1 VCHWGTPSGC
11 SWSAQPSGQYSG
23 RWATGSAALAHTR
36 SGVPHCRRYVPH
48 CLVKSTPYPASNG
61 SAVHPPACPC
71 ASFTSS
77 VMLCP
82 RLRPQAPHPAV
93 TNVFVCVCAVV
104 VHAWLRVTHRS
115 RCPAAP
121 PPPQTVLDA
130 VTGQFPSGSVAADRR
145 QDTTCPG
152 PCRTHRGVSVA
163 VSPASDDPCARLATA
178 GAQQRRL
185 ERPQWRWWGRVSRGA
200 CVPWG
205 SHRVP
210 GWTRLAPV
218 RGGHLGLESTLA
230 RARRAQWVV
239 TNCNCPGG
247 APTSALYF
255 TTCPA
260 GPSPAGSW
268 KILGADDVGC
278 VIGLAQVCAAW

>member
-1 VCHWGTPSGC
+1 MAVQCSASPRMPVCFIHFQCHAVSALAPSGPPSC
-11 SWSAQPSGQYSG
+11 SHQC
-23 RWATGSAALAHTR
+23 T
-36 SGVPHCRRYVPH
+36 
-48 CLVKSTPYPASNG
+48 
-61 SAVHPPACPC
+61 
-71 ASFTSS
+71 
-77 VMLCP
+77 
-82 RLRPQAPHPAV
+82 
-93 TNVFVCVCAVV
+93 CVCAAV

-163 VSPASDDPCARLATA
+163 VSPASDDPCTWLVTA

-185 ERPQWRWWGRVSRGA
+185 EQPQWWWWGRISRGA

-218 RGGHLGLESTLA
+218 RGGHLGVESTLA
-230 RARRAQWVV
+230 RAWRAQWVV
-239 TNCNCPGG
+239 TNYTCPGG

-260 GPSPAGSW
+260 GPTPAGSW
-268 KILGADDVGC
+268 KILGADGVGC